1 MTHRRVWRPVSGHDG
16 ATRRGASDAVER
28 SRFAGNRW
36 LAAGA
41 AIVLLGV
48 AGSVLAA
55 RAVARSDEQTSQRA
69 LATSS
74 ANVVSRLQLA
84 LQHEED
90 LVVDVGAFTA
100 ATPHPS
106 NALFNAWLSG
116 ARAFAR
122 YPEMAA
128 VAQIVLVPAAELP
141 AYAARAK
148 LDPAGTLAAD
158 GSFQIV
164 PPGKRP
170 FYCLVDVASKS
181 PVPSLAVPA
190 GTDYCAGAYK
200 TGLLQGRDSGMG
212 AYQPYT
218 FGPLKLLAIQTP
230 VYRGGVVPAT
240 VARRRAS
247 FIGWTGVVVSPSV
260 ILAKAL
266 ESQPGMKAVALSYRR
281 GSSAVTFSAGDVPA
295 RATTL
300 TSDLH
305 NGWTVRTFAATPSSG
320 LFSHA
325 NSLAVLFG
333 GGSVSVLL
341 GLLGFVLVT
350 GRARAVRLVD
360 EQTEELRGQSEELR
374 ATIDELEAAQKIK
387 DEFISLVSH
396 ELRTPLTSISGFT
409 EILQEEELTD
419 DQREYLGVI
428 AANSVRLLTIVDDL
442 LLMAQIQSG
451 GVPLQLGEVMLN
463 DLVARSGE
471 AARPLAAGKEIEVDI
486 DAEPG
491 IAAEGDQARLGQVVD
506 NLLSNA
512 IKYTPPGGKVS
523 ITMTRSGETATIA
536 IRDTGIG
543 IPAGEQ
549 GQLFSRFFRSSNAR
563 ASGVQ
568 GTGLGLAIT
577 RGIVEAHGGTIDFDS
592 VEGSGTTFRVTLP
605 HAHRLEVPVG

>member
-1 MTHRRVWRPVSGHDG
+1 MVGRRTSGV
-16 ATRRGASDAVER
+16 VEQ
-28 SRFAGNRW
+28 SRFARRRW
-36 LAAGA
+36 LAGGA
-41 AIVLLGV
+41 AVVLLGV
-48 AGSVLAA
+48 GGSGLAA
-55 RAVARSDEQTSQRA
+55 RAVARNDQQTSQRA
-69 LATSS
+69 LTANS

-90 LVVDVGAFTA
+90 LVVDLSAFLV
-100 ATPHPS
+100 ATPRPS
-106 NALFNAWLSG
+106 NAMFNAWLAG
-116 ARAFAR
+116 ARAFVR
-122 YPEMAA
+122 YPE
-128 VAQIVLVPAAELP
+128 VAGIARVVLVPAADLP

-148 LDPAGTLAAD
+148 LDPAGTLPAD
-158 GSFQIV
+158 GSFNVV
-164 PPGKRP
+164 PAGKRP
-170 FYCLVDVASKS
+170 FYCFVDLIGIA
-181 PVPSLAVPA
+181 PA
-190 GTDYCAGAYK
+190 PITPDPAATDYCANLIYRAGIMSA
-200 TGLLQGRDSGMG
+200 RDSGLG

-218 FGPLKLLAIQTP
+218 VGALKLLAIQTP
-230 VYRGGVVPAT
+230 VYRGGTVPTT
-240 VARRRAS
+240 VAARRAAFS
-247 FIGWTGVVVSPSV
+247 GWTALALAPGV
-260 ILAKAL
+260 ILATAL
-266 ESQPGMKAVALSYRR
+266 EGQPRMAVALSYRR

-295 RATTL
+295 HATTL
-300 TSDLH
+300 TADLH
-305 NGWTVRTFAATPSSG
+305 NGWTVRTSAATPSGG

-325 NSLAVLFG
+325 NAVAVLFG

-360 EQTEELRGQSEELR
+360 EQTVELRGQSEELR

-471 AARPLAAGKEIEVDI
+471 AARPLAASKEIEVDI

-512 IKYTPPGGKVS
+512 IKYTPDGGGVK
-523 ITMTRSGETATIA
+523 ITMSQEGDTATIA
-536 IRDTGIG
+536 VRDTGIG
-543 IPAGEQ
+543 IPRDEQ
-549 GQLFSRFFRSSNAR
+549 DQLFSRFFRSSNAR

-605 HAHRLEVPVG
+605 HAHRVELPVG

>member
-1 MTHRRVWRPVSGHDG
+1 MAGIARV
-16 ATRRGASDAVER
+16 
-28 SRFAGNRW
+28 
-36 LAAGA
+36 
-41 AIVLLGV
+41 
-48 AGSVLAA
+48 
-55 RAVARSDEQTSQRA
+55 
-69 LATSS
+69 
-74 ANVVSRLQLA
+74 
-84 LQHEED
+84 
-90 LVVDVGAFTA
+90 
-100 ATPHPS
+100 
-106 NALFNAWLSG
+106 
-116 ARAFAR
+116 
-122 YPEMAA
+122 
-128 VAQIVLVPAAELP
+128 VLVPAAELP

-148 LDPAGTLAAD
+148 LDPAGTLSAA
-158 GSFQIV
+158 GSFEVV

-170 FYCLVDVASKS
+170 FYCFVDLIGIA
-181 PVPSLAVPA
+181 PVPNAPTPA
-190 GTDYCAGAYK
+190 GTDYCANPAYRV
-200 TGLLQGRDSGMG
+200 GIMSARDSGMG

-218 FGPLKLLAIQTP
+218 VGPLRLLAIQTP
-230 VYRGGVVPAT
+230 VYRGGAVPAT
-240 VARRRAS
+240 VAARRAA
-247 FIGWTGVVVSPSV
+247 FTGWTALALAPAV
-260 ILAKAL
+260 ILTTAL
-266 ESQPGMKAVALSYRR
+266 QGQQHMAVALSYTR
-281 GSSAVTFSAGDVPA
+281 GASPVTFTGGDVP
-295 RATTL
+295 RHATVL
-300 TSDLH
+300 TADLH

-320 LFSHA
+320 LFSQG

-360 EQTEELRGQSEELR
+360 EQTVELRGQSEELR

-409 EILQEEELTD
+409 EILQDEGELTA

-451 GVPLQLGEVMLN
+451 GVPLQVGEVMLN
-463 DLVARSGE
+463 DLVARSG
-471 AARPLAAGKEIEVDI
+471 AAAKPFAASKDIEVDI

-491 IAAEGDQARLGQVVD
+491 IAAEGDPARLGQVVD

-512 IKYTPPGGKVS
+512 IKYTPDGGGVK
-523 ITMTRSGETATIA
+523 ITMRQDGDTATIA
-536 IRDTGIG
+536 VRDTGIG
-543 IPAGEQ
+543 IPAEEQ
-549 GQLFSRFFRSSNAR
+549 AQLFSRFFRSSNAR

-605 HAHRLEVPVG
+605 HAHRVEVAVG

>member
-1 MTHRRVWRPVSGHDG
+1 
-16 ATRRGASDAVER
+16 
-28 SRFAGNRW
+28 
-36 LAAGA
+36 
-41 AIVLLGV
+41 
-48 AGSVLAA
+48 
-55 RAVARSDEQTSQRA
+55 
-69 LATSS
+69 
-74 ANVVSRLQLA
+74 
-84 LQHEED
+84 
-90 LVVDVGAFTA
+90 
-100 ATPHPS
+100 
-106 NALFNAWLSG
+106 
-116 ARAFAR
+116 
-122 YPEMAA
+122 
-128 VAQIVLVPAAELP
+128 
-141 AYAARAK
+141 
-148 LDPAGTLAAD
+148 
-158 GSFQIV
+158 
-164 PPGKRP
+164 
-170 FYCLVDVASKS
+170 
-181 PVPSLAVPA
+181 
-190 GTDYCAGAYK
+190 
-200 TGLLQGRDSGMG
+200 MG

-240 VARRRAS
+240 VAQRRAS

-266 ESQPGMKAVALSYRR
+266 ERQPGMAVALSYRG

-305 NGWTVRTFAATPSSG
+305 NGWTVRTFSAATRGAG
-320 LFSHA
+320 LFAHA
-325 NSLAVLFG
+325 NSLAALFG
-333 GGSVSVLL
+333 GSSVSVLL

-409 EILQEEELTD
+409 EILQEEELTE

-549 GQLFSRFFRSSNAR
+549 AQLFSRFFRSSNAR